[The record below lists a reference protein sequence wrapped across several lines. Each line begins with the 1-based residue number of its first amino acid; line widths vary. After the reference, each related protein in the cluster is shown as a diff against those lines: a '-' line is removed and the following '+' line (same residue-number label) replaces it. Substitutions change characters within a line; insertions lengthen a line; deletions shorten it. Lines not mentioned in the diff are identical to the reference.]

1 MSDGTVWMK
10 TGKFKWVQ
18 MDPGEYC
25 IDGFQY
31 GEGTYF
37 KKGVPG
43 SFLFEC
49 KSFES
54 DEAMEVNWAN
64 NITYG

>member
-1 MSDGTVWMK
+1 
-10 TGKFKWVQ
+10 